1 MPSNDPSLK
10 ELDLNL
16 LEVMDALLREQSVT
30 RAAEALG
37 MTQSAVSHS
46 LSRLRVFFDDGLFV
60 KSAQGMVGTRK
71 AELLRQPVVDI
82 MATVRQQILTEAGFH
97 PARSRRAF
105 VFAMT
110 DVGELVFLPPLLTEL
125 RREAPHCT
133 VRTVQVPIEQ
143 IEGLLAS
150 GEVDLALGS
159 IRSAPEG
166 LYRQRLFLNTFVT
179 VISVRNESVGSTL
192 SLEQFQRMPQ
202 IVVSLEGKLGTAYD
216 RLVEEQ
222 GLERNVFLTT
232 PHFLVVPLLLERHP
246 DLIATVPKE
255 LANAFAKYGTLRIV
269 KPPIELPQFALS
281 QHWHP
286 RFHSDPAVSWLRAL
300 VKRTFEHYQ
309 EPDGVSTPDRAT

>member
-1 MPSNDPSLK
+1 MAPTDSSLK
-10 ELDLNL
+10 QLDLNL
-16 LEVMDALLREQSVT
+16 LEVLDALLREQSVT
-30 RAAEALG
+30 RAAESLG
-37 MTQSAVSHS
+37 TTQSAISHS
-46 LSRLRVFFDDGLFV
+46 LGRLRTFFDDALFV
-60 KSAQGMVGTRK
+60 KSSKGMTATRK
-71 AELLRQPVVDI
+71 AELLRQPVMDI
-82 MATVRQQILTEAGFH
+82 MAAVRQHVLAEAGFH
-97 PARSRRAF
+97 PARSHRAF

-179 VISVRNESVGSTL
+179 IVSVRNSSIGD
-192 SLEQFQRMPQ
+192 SLTMEQFQQMPQ
-202 IVVSLEGKLGTAYD
+202 VVVSLEGKLGTAYD
-216 RLVEEQ
+216 KLVEEQ

-246 DLIATVPKE
+246 DLIATVPME
-255 LANAFAKYGTLRIV
+255 LASVFSKYGTLRIL

-286 RFHSDPAVSWLRAL
+286 RFHTDPAVSWLRAL
-300 VKRTFEHYQ
+300 VKRTFEHYR
-309 EPDGVSTPDRAT
+309 EPELAKLSK

>member
-1 MPSNDPSLK
+1 MAPTDSSLK
-10 ELDLNL
+10 QLDLNL
-16 LEVMDALLREQSVT
+16 LGVLDALLREQSVT
-30 RAAEALG
+30 RAAESLG
-37 MTQSAVSHS
+37 TTQSAISHS
-46 LSRLRVFFDDGLFV
+46 LGRLRFFFDDALFV
-60 KSAQGMVGTRK
+60 KSSQGMVATRK

-82 MATVRQQILTEAGFH
+82 MATVQQQVLAEAGFH

-125 RREAPHCT
+125 RQEAPNCT

-179 VISVRNESVGSTL
+179 VVSSRNTSISD
-192 SLEQFQRMPQ
+192 SLTMEQFQQMPQ
-202 IVVSLEGKLGTAYD
+202 VVVSLEGKLGTAYD
-216 RLVEEQ
+216 KLVEEQ

-246 DLIATVPKE
+246 DLIATVPME
-255 LANAFAKYGTLRIV
+255 LASAFARYGTLRIV

-286 RFHSDPAVSWLRAL
+286 RFHNDPAVCWLRAL
-300 VKRTFEHYQ
+300 VKRTFEHYR
-309 EPDGVSTPDRAT
+309 EPNLEQLPK